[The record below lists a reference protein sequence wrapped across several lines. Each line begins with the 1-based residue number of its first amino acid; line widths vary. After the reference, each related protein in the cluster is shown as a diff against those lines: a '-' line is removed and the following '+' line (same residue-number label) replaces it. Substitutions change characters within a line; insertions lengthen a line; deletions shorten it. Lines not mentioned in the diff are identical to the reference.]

1 VPDLRVLER
10 ALRKAFNMVREDA
23 SATARVVASAFRDDE
38 EVNDEDLDKDLRSLF
53 YTLER
58 EQLLDIR
65 RTEYKFEGQ
74 VRRAYF
80 WRMKPLDRFP
90 DEPIVQSISRDDLE
104 AISVYH
110 DLPPER
116 WARTRPSA

>member
-1 VPDLRVLER
+1 
-10 ALRKAFNMVREDA
+10 MVREDA
-23 SATARVVASAFRDDE
+23 TATARVVASAFREDD
-38 EVNDEDLDKDLRSLF
+38 EVNDEDLDKDIRSLF

-80 WRMKPLDRFP
+80 WRMKRLDRLP
-90 DEPIVQSISRDDLE
+90 EEPIVQAITRDEME

-110 DLPPER
+110 ELPPER
-116 WARTRPSA
+116 WARARPGA